1 MNLYCR
7 NPSCEHHSR
16 IIDRARHPIKCP
28 LCGWTLPDDA
38 NFEDSSILLPPA
50 LVPKSE
56 EGGQA
61 VPRLPGREHD
71 GKPPTSPQPVPT
83 PTPTPTSTPT
93 PAPEPKPVPGFLP
106 RWLQRKIEE
115 DERGYD
121 AHGVPS
127 TYEAGRTVLPPS
139 PFTAPSPNLSSLA
152 PPSPIVPEGSSEEVI
167 FVTSKRSK
175 SKSRSKP
182 STSARSPQTPVSR
195 DEAPP
200 EIGKSTVRQEV
211 ASPAPGRKPKFVLEH
226 VVDDRYDPIEF
237 IDETRETPLFAN
249 EGRGRRQL
257 ATLKVT
263 PQGVQLTPRES
274 LNGVSI
280 RIKLPVRLR
289 TGRRVRIGNYVFEA
303 RLNEPPHFVESRIEL
318 GERFFAKELVPR
330 GELVFLRPDGSYGM
344 RFPILKKTY
353 IGRGMPGD
361 PEVDIPLSDDNVS
374 RRHAS
379 ISPKTGGL
387 KLKDLNST
395 NGTFVQIQASVLLND
410 GDSFR
415 LGEKVL
421 RLVSY
426 RGT

>member
-1 MNLYCR
+1 M
-7 NPSCEHHSR
+7 
-16 IIDRARHPIKCP
+16 
-28 LCGWTLPDDA
+28 
-38 NFEDSSILLPPA
+38 
-50 LVPKSE
+50 
-56 EGGQA
+56 
-61 VPRLPGREHD
+61 
-71 GKPPTSPQPVPT
+71 
-83 PTPTPTSTPT
+83 
-93 PAPEPKPVPGFLP
+93 
-106 RWLQRKIEE
+106 
-115 DERGYD
+115 
-121 AHGVPS
+121 
-127 TYEAGRTVLPPS
+127 LPPS
-139 PFTAPSPNLSSLA
+139 PFTAPTPNLSPLA
-152 PPSPIVPEGSSEEVI
+152 PPSPIAPEESSEQAI

-182 STSARSPQTPVSR
+182 SKSASSAQTPVPR

-200 EIGKSTVRQEV
+200 GIGKGTLHHEV
-211 ASPAPGRKPKFVLEH
+211 ASPAQGRKPKFVLEH
-226 VVDDRYDPIEF
+226 VIEDRYDPIEF

-303 RLNEPPHFVESRIEL
+303 RLNEPPHFVETRIEL

-330 GELVFLRPDGSYGM
+330 GELVFLRPDGSDGM
-344 RFPILKKTY
+344 RYPILKEDLY

-361 PEVDIPLSDDNVS
+361 PEVDIPLNDDNVS

-379 ISPKTGGL
+379 ISPRTGGL
-387 KLKDLNST
+387 KLKDLGST

-426 RGT
+426 REI